1 LAELGEYR
9 PDLLDRPRLVVGTK
23 ADITTST
30 DPSDIGFTPDG
41 ESRFVISAVT
51 GDGVARLV
59 GAMARHVHEARQ
71 QQETDSEGVVLLRPV
86 PTGAAVERMGDGEF
100 RVRGRDVERIVAL
113 NDVTTPDAVSY
124 ISHRLDRLGVMKL
137 LARAGASEGDVVWI
151 GDFSFEYQP

>member
-1 LAELGEYR
+1 
-9 PDLLDRPRLVVGTK
+9 
-23 ADITTST
+23 
-30 DPSDIGFTPDG
+30 
-41 ESRFVISAVT
+41 
-51 GDGVARLV
+51 
-59 GAMARHVHEARQ
+59 
-71 QQETDSEGVVLLRPV
+71 
-86 PTGAAVERMGDGEF
+86 MGDGEF